1 MATID
6 EHPESYGWWI
16 NELQSLGIADAKRS
30 DELDN
35 DELDND
41 NSDNKTE
48 LKDLA
53 ENTKEM
59 MYQQYEIAYGK
70 QMHNNDIQKK
80 QDIQ

>member
-16 NELQSLGIADAKRS
+16 NERQSLGMADAKRS

-35 DELDND
+35 DND
-41 NSDNKTE
+41 DNKTE

-70 QMHNNDIQKK
+70 RMHNNNDTQKK

>member
-16 NELQSLGIADAKRS
+16 NELESLGMADAKIP

-35 DELDND
+35 GN
-41 NSDNKTE
+41 NGKAE

-59 MYQQYEIAYGK
+59 MYQQYEIAYGR
-70 QMHNNDIQKK
+70 QMHNNSIQKK
-80 QDIQ
+80 QDKD

>member
-16 NELQSLGIADAKRS
+16 NELESLGMADAKRS

-35 DELDND
+35 GNND
-41 NSDNKTE
+41 KAE

-59 MYQQYEIAYGK
+59 MYQQYEIAYGR
-70 QMHNNDIQKK
+70 QMHNNSIQKK
-80 QDIQ
+80 QDKD

>member
-1 MATID
+1 MATIN

-16 NELQSLGIADAKRS
+16 NELESLGITDAKRS
-30 DELDN
+30 NELDS
-35 DELDND
+35 DN
-41 NSDNKTE
+41 NDNKTE

-80 QDIQ
+80 QDKD

>member
-16 NELQSLGIADAKRS
+16 NELESLGMADAKRS

-35 DELDND
+35 GNIG
-41 NSDNKTE
+41 KAE

-53 ENTKEM
+53 QNTKEM
-59 MYQQYEIAYGK
+59 MYQQYEIAYSK
-70 QMHNNDIQKK
+70 IR
-80 QDIQ
+80 

>member
-6 EHPESYGWWI
+6 EYPESYGWWK
-16 NELQSLGIADAKRS
+16 NELQSLGMVDAKRS

-35 DELDND
+35 DN
-41 NSDNKTE
+41 NDNKTE

-53 ENTKEM
+53 ENVKEM

-70 QMHNNDIQKK
+70 RDA
-80 QDIQ
+80 

>member
-35 DELDND
+35 D
-41 NSDNKTE
+41 NSDNKRE
-48 LKDLA
+48 LKNLA
-53 ENTKEM
+53 ENAKEM

>member
-16 NELQSLGIADAKRS
+16 NELESLGMADAKRS

-35 DELDND
+35 GDNG
-41 NSDNKTE
+41 KAE

-59 MYQQYEIAYGK
+59 MYQQYEITYGK
-70 QMHNNDIQKK
+70 HKHDKDMQKK
-80 QDIQ
+80 QDED

>member
-16 NELQSLGIADAKRS
+16 NELESLGMADAKRS
-30 DELDN
+30 N
-35 DELDND
+35 ELDND
-41 NSDNKTE
+41 NNDNKAE

-70 QMHNNDIQKK
+70 QTHNNDIQKK
-80 QDIQ
+80 QDKD